1 LQKYQQK
8 IQAYHK
14 VINFLIRSAEAASRF
29 AICSTMLSTIMTQS
43 PWHIFAVGVVIVLVC
58 MRIRRHLEIR
68 AFKKAHACE
77 PPIRAPQ
84 KERIIGW
91 SAYQHLQKTRR
102 EHVSLQQTFRRA
114 MDIGRTNTAVVMGQE
129 IISTCDPE
137 NIKTVLA
144 ANFKDYGIGPRM
156 HAMGP
161 LLGKGIFTTDD
172 EQWQHSRVRPTFSKF
187 ISYYQGAFIA
197 DLE

>member
-1 LQKYQQK
+1 
-8 IQAYHK
+8 
-14 VINFLIRSAEAASRF
+14 
-29 AICSTMLSTIMTQS
+29 MLSTIMAQS
-43 PWHIFAVGVVIVLVC
+43 PWRIFAVGVVVVLVFA
-58 MRIRRHLEIR
+58 RVRRHLEIR
-68 AFKKAHACE
+68 AFKKAHGCE

-102 EHVSLQQTFRRA
+102 EHVSLHQTFRRA
-114 MDIGRTNTAVVMGQE
+114 MEIGRTNTAVVMGQE

-144 ANFKDYGIGPRM
+144 TNFKDYGIGPRM

-172 EQWQHSRVRPTFSKF
+172 EQWQHSRVS
-187 ISYYQGAFIA
+187 S
-197 DLE
+197 DLHRQCSLMVSSDYS